1 VLCVSVPLSGPAG
14 ADVSVP
20 MPVPMLMPVPV
31 PISVF
36 FNIVLLTVARY
47 SRNAADMAEKA
58 ANKADGLA
66 LDDDGMVMVR

>member
-1 VLCVSVPLSGPAG
+1 
-14 ADVSVP
+14 
-20 MPVPMLMPVPV
+20 MLMPVPV